1 MMSAK
6 RLIVILVINMEEKE
20 KKFNNAAYFFREE
33 EAKSF
38 ALYVITA
45 LKTEVDCVKLVL
57 DNRTYYVVQYN
68 YNK

>member
-1 MMSAK
+1 
-6 RLIVILVINMEEKE
+6 MEEKE